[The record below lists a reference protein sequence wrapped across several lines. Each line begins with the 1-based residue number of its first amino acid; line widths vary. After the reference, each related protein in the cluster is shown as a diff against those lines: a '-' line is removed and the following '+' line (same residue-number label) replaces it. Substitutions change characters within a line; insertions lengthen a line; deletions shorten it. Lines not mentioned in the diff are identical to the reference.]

1 MTEPH
6 HRYLDQISAAAAQRR
21 YGHLDLLLDP
31 AADGDNWLRRI
42 AMIQPRLECLRL
54 FDDTP
59 FSDLRQDSPLL
70 VRVMLSQPSHC
81 DWLDGSL
88 SLLWSQPQWIVL
100 LSSSS
105 QPALAAHLRRFLTV
119 KLDDGGL
126 TLLRYYD
133 PRLLRIV
140 INALTPTQGAALG
153 QRIDLWLWRNRDG
166 ALERWTAPSDHP
178 APLPSSHQPLPLDST
193 QRVQLESYVEAH
205 ASLIQLLSLEPVRAT
220 QSQEQLLDELA
231 RLNRQA
237 DVESRWNSV
246 ERMEWIAQQLA
257 DQASLPQEQ

>member
-1 MTEPH
+1 MSSSQTPASQATPFRAITQQH
-6 HRYLDQISAAAAQRR
+6 VAPF
-21 YGHLDLLLDP
+21 LDLLLDP
-31 AADGDNWLRRI
+31 VADSGNWQQRI
-42 AMIQPRLECLRL
+42 AMIQPPLECLRL

-59 FSDLRQDSPLL
+59 LSDLRQDSPLL
-70 VRVMLSQPSHC
+70 VRVWLNQSEHC
-81 DWLDGSL
+81 DWLESTL
-88 SLLWSQPQWIVL
+88 NLLWQQPQWIVL
-100 LSSSS
+100 FSSSS

-119 KLDDGGL
+119 KLDGGGL

-140 INALTPTQGAALG
+140 VNTLTPAQGAALG

-166 ALERWTAPSDHP
+166 ELERWTAPSDHP
-178 APLPSSHQPLPLDST
+178 APLPSSHQPLPLDSA

-205 ASLIQLLSLEPVRAT
+205 ASLIQLQSLEPARAT

-246 ERMEWIAQQLA
+246 ERMEWIRRH
-257 DQASLPQEQ
+257 LPEITATT